1 MHFLCAREDRTYLT
15 VSETWPIEI
24 RAEAIAVF
32 FAIAQIFGALGPL
45 FFGALI
51 GDGSSRSGL
60 VWGYVIGGLIM
71 VAGGLVELAFGI
83 NAEGQ
88 SLETV
93 TSRSRRC
100 LLRRS
105 RRALRMSERVMV
117 LGGGLAG
124 VACARELGDAGVEV
138 TLVDRNDYLQFQPLL
153 YQVASSQLPAE
164 DIARPHRTIFKE
176 YPSID
181 VATAQV
187 TAADM
192 SARSLTLSDGRTL
205 QGSHLVMAA
214 GARPIFFG
222 VPGAAEHAFPLY
234 SVADAERLRLHLQGL
249 LQTAVDNPVS
259 REPGFIDVVVV
270 GGGPTGVETTG
281 ALAELMLA
289 LHKSG
294 RLAVPGQITLVD
306 LGDALLGQFSDK
318 AHGYALDKL
327 TDAGADVRLR
337 VGVTAVHPDRVE
349 FNDGSAIPTR
359 TVVWG
364 GGESG
369 SAIAQA
375 AGPSPGRGGRLDVR
389 PDLTVAGYPG
399 VYAVG
404 DVANIPSGD
413 DPAVLP
419 QLGSVA
425 QQSGQWAGQNIL
437 RELRGKPT
445 EAFVY
450 KDKGIMAM
458 IGRNAAVAEVGK
470 HHHQVEGPV
479 AFAAWLGVHAMLLS
493 GVHSK
498 TDAFVTWA
506 WDYFDRDHA
515 ATIEATAATPERL
528 AWADHGED
536 VPHIVLDR
544 PEGMPGTE
552 TA

>member
-1 MHFLCAREDRTYLT
+1 
-15 VSETWPIEI
+15 
-24 RAEAIAVF
+24 
-32 FAIAQIFGALGPL
+32 
-45 FFGALI
+45 
-51 GDGSSRSGL
+51 
-60 VWGYVIGGLIM
+60 
-71 VAGGLVELAFGI
+71 
-83 NAEGQ
+83 
-88 SLETV
+88 
-93 TSRSRRC
+93 
-100 LLRRS
+100 
-105 RRALRMSERVMV
+105 MSERVLV

-124 VACARELGDAGVEV
+124 VACARQLGDDGVEV
-138 TLVDRNDYLQFQPLL
+138 TLVDRNDYHQFQPLL

-164 DIARPHRTIFKE
+164 DIARPHRTIFRE
-176 YPSID
+176 YPSVD
-181 VATAQV
+181 VVTAQV
-187 TAADM
+187 TAADL
-192 SARSLTLSDGRTL
+192 SARSLTLADGRTL

-214 GARPIFFG
+214 GAQPNFFG

-249 LQTAVDNPVS
+249 LEAAVDDAVS
-259 REPGFIDVVVV
+259 REPGSIDVVVV

-306 LGDALLGQFSDK
+306 RGDALLGQFSGK
-318 AHGYALDKL
+318 AHEYALEKL
-327 TDAGADVRLR
+327 TEAGAEVRLG
-337 VGVTAVHPDRVE
+337 VGVTAVHPDGVQ
-349 FNDGSAIPTR
+349 FDDGSAISTR

-364 GGESG
+364 GGESA

-375 AGPSPGRGGRLDVR
+375 AGPSPGRGGRIDVR

-399 VYAVG
+399 TYAVG

-413 DPAVLP
+413 DAVALP

-425 QQSGQWAGQNIL
+425 QQSGKWAGQNIL
-437 RELRGKPT
+437 RELHGEPT
-445 EAFVY
+445 EPFVY

-498 TDAFVTWA
+498 TDAFLTWA

-515 ATIEATAATPERL
+515 ATIEATTATPERL

-536 VPHIVLDR
+536 MPHIVLDR
-544 PEGMPGTE
+544 PQKATSASTE

>member
-1 MHFLCAREDRTYLT
+1 MN
-15 VSETWPIEI
+15 
-24 RAEAIAVF
+24 
-32 FAIAQIFGALGPL
+32 G
-45 FFGALI
+45 
-51 GDGSSRSGL
+51 
-60 VWGYVIGGLIM
+60 
-71 VAGGLVELAFGI
+71 
-83 NAEGQ
+83 N
-88 SLETV
+88 
-93 TSRSRRC
+93 
-100 LLRRS
+100 
-105 RRALRMSERVMV
+105 ERVLV

-124 VACARELGDAGVEV
+124 VACARQLGDDGVEV
-138 TLVDRNDYLQFQPLL
+138 TLVDRNDYHQFQPLL

-176 YPSID
+176 YPS
-181 VATAQV
+181 VEVVTAQV
-187 TAADM
+187 TVADL
-192 SARSLTLSDGRTL
+192 STRSLTLVDGKTL

-214 GARPIFFG
+214 GARPNFFG

-249 LQTAVDNPVS
+249 LQAAVDDAES
-259 REPGFIDVVVV
+259 REPGSIDVVVV

-289 LHKSG
+289 LHESG
-294 RLAVPGQITLVD
+294 GLAVPGQITIVD
-306 LGDALLGQFSDK
+306 LGNALLGQFSDK
-318 AHGYALDKL
+318 AHEYALKKL
-327 TDAGADVRLR
+327 TEAGADVRLGL
-337 VGVTAVHPDRVE
+337 GVTSIHPDRVQ
-349 FNDGSAIPTR
+349 FNDGSAISTR

-369 SAIAQA
+369 SAVAQG
-375 AGPSPGRGGRLDVR
+375 AGPSLGRGGRLDVR

-404 DVANIPSGD
+404 DVANIPSGED
-413 DPAVLP
+413 GRALP

-425 QQSGQWAGQNIL
+425 QQSGKWAGENIV
-437 RELRGKPT
+437 RELHGEPTKP
-445 EAFVY
+445 FVY

-498 TDAFVTWA
+498 TDAFITWA

-536 VPHIVLDR
+536 MPHIVLDR
-544 PEGMPGTE
+544 PQEATSTSTE